1 MAAEYAHALVQA
13 LNEAPTTAEKS
24 ERLSHFLALL
34 KQNGKRK
41 ALPAILTEL
50 ERIGYAQRTRAP
62 RLEVGKEKDAHAA
75 VHELRDM
82 LPDAAE
88 VSPQHN
94 EALIGG
100 WRYRHGDTLID
111 ASHKGALAQLYRRFV
126 AE

>member
-1 MAAEYAHALVQA
+1 MAAEYAHALVRA
-13 LNEAPTTAEKS
+13 LNEAPTTAEKG
-24 ERLSHFLALL
+24 ERLSRFFALL
-34 KQNGKRK
+34 KQNGKRT

-50 ERIGYAQRTRAP
+50 ERIEYAHRTQAP
-62 RLEVGKEKDAHAA
+62 RLEVGKEKDGETAA
-75 VHELRDM
+75 RKLRDM

-94 EALIGG
+94 AALIGG

-111 ASHKGALAQLYRRFV
+111 ASHKGALVQLYRRFV